1 MLTSKVSEN
10 FWSACLFLEEEC
22 NKLIDIERK
31 NGVNDQ
37 VQDTYKR
44 LNYFFYE
51 IVYDWANKKSFL
63 QIKTEHPG
71 LEEGIIIKCIMSV
84 QSLCKTVQEMNNLI
98 GDEVLAQRMEGASK
112 LLDREIMST
121 QSLYFQ

>member
-84 QSLCKTVQEMNNLI
+84 QSLCKTVQ
-98 GDEVLAQRMEGASK
+98 
-112 LLDREIMST
+112 
-121 QSLYFQ
+121 

>member
-84 QSLCKTVQEMNNLI
+84 QSLCKTVQKMNNLI
-98 GDEVLAQRMEGASK
+98 GDEVLAQRMEDASK